1 MPLNPKDFPDL
12 APWIYGR
19 NSQDKNKGLSV
30 PQQVKWGRGECA
42 RFDWEDPRVTT
53 DTDIGATRHTVKQRP
68 GYKDL
73 VAGLAEPAPEG
84 KRWVLVTRSSSRAN
98 RQLLDFALLREMCA
112 KLGVFW
118 YSGGQLYDMNNPQDR
133 RILAQEAVD
142 NEYQP
147 EQNRFDSM
155 QQLKQNFLDGK
166 PHGKEAFGYRIVYQ
180 RGKAVAR
187 VPDEATAPLVREM
200 ARRALELES
209 AASIARWLTA
219 QAVPVPSAGMGLP
232 CRVCSVTEG
241 RKVLEAVDRRY
252 CPCDKAW
259 MTRWDHVAVRNVLTS
274 ATIAGLR
281 AHTDKATGRTETVAA
296 VWEPIITAEDHDRL
310 VAIYTDP
317 ARSAHNRG
325 SAPRWLLSGIPR
337 CGKCDGG
344 KIRSRSG
351 GSAAKARVY
360 ECERFC
366 VARNAALVDDL
377 VEETVL
383 RRLEDPELLAALE
396 RSDEEAAA
404 AAAEAKKLRA
414 AYDKWVAEAI
424 EAELSP
430 AEIKQYKD
438 RKLPAIKAA
447 EARAQAAMPMPHV
460 VAIAGPDA
468 RAKWDDDELTPLQAK
483 RDIIRSLLSI
493 TIHPA
498 GKRRGFGGAPGVE
511 TIDIQ
516 RLVA

>member
-30 PQQVKWGRGECA
+30 PQQVRWGTEECA
-42 RFDWEDPRVTT
+42 RFGWPDPRVTT

-84 KRWVLVTRSSSRAN
+84 TQWVLITRSSSRAN

-112 KLGVFW
+112 KLGVYW

-180 RGKAVAR
+180 RGKAMER
-187 VPDEATAPLVREM
+187 VPDEATAPIVREM

-209 AASIARWLTA
+209 ATGIARWLTGE
-219 QAVPVPSAGMGLP
+219 AVPVPSAGMGLP
-232 CRVCSVTEG
+232 CRVCSVTDG
-241 RKVLEAVDRRY
+241 RKVLEAVDRRH
-252 CPCDKAW
+252 CPCDKGW
-259 MTRWDHVAVRNVLTS
+259 LTRWDHVAVRNVLVS

-281 AHTDKATGRTETVAA
+281 AHTDKATGKTETV
-296 VWEPIITAEDHDRL
+296 VGQWDSIISVEDHDRL
-310 VAIYTDP
+310 VAMFTAP
-317 ARSAHNRG
+317 ARLTSNRG
-325 SAPRWLLSGIPR
+325 CAPRWLLSGIPR

-351 GSAAKARVY
+351 GTAGKARTY

-366 VARNAALVDDL
+366 VARNAELVDDL

-404 AAAEAKKLRA
+404 AGAEAKALRA
-414 AYDKWVAEAI
+414 SYDKWVAEAI

-430 AEIKQYKD
+430 MEIKQYKD

-460 VAIAGPDA
+460 VAAAGPDA
-468 RAKWDDDELTPLQAK
+468 RAKWDDEQQTPLQAK

-493 TIHPA
+493 TIYPA
-498 GKRRGFGGAPGVE
+498 GKRRGFGGSPGVE
-511 TIDIQ
+511 TIEIA